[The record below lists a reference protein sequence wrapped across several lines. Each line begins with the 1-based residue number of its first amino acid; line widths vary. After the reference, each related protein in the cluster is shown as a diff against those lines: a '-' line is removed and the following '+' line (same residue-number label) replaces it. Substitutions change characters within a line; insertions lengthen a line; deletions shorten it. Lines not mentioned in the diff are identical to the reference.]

1 MLSRMISVKQMG
13 MAIALLLVTMLIV
26 IPLVLI
32 LLSSVY
38 EDGVW
43 NLLKPFEV
51 IGSGGLAGVFMNS
64 MLLGVLVVMGATLF
78 ALPLAFIM
86 SKTEIGKYRIL
97 DIIFMIPFM
106 TPPYIGSMGWILFM
120 QPNGYFE
127 QFFPSLK
134 TVSASFFSLG
144 GMVLIMSLHLFP
156 FLYFMLKNTLLQIGS
171 SKEEAAA
178 VHGGNFAYWLRK
190 VVFPLLLSSYAMG
203 ALLIF
208 VKTIA
213 EFGTPATFG
222 KRIGFHVLTSEI
234 HKFISS
240 WPIDFGSATALSSLL
255 LSACMLIWYIQNV
268 LSQKHSY
275 AMVSGKGVRSKKYA
289 LSRTSRILAW
299 GYVVCLLVV
308 AIGIPY
314 FSILIASFSK
324 LRGGGL
330 HWDNF
335 SIVHYKALF
344 ANGSPGMK
352 ALWNSFIFSFI
363 TAVTATI
370 IGVFL
375 ALIIRKGKKV
385 SEKFIDI
392 CGILPN
398 TVPSIVMV
406 VGLILFWN
414 APFMPLPIYNTS
426 VMVIVTYV
434 VLFLP
439 YTVQYVKASLGQIDD
454 SLLYAGNIF
463 TGSPFYIFRKIIMP
477 LIIPGILAGWAM
489 TFIIS
494 IRELVASLL
503 VVPPSVET
511 SATFIYAQ
519 FEQGNVS
526 VGMAMAVVS
535 VGLTTVCLLLLQYL
549 QEKKKGISS

>member
-1 MLSRMISVKQMG
+1 MVNRFVSVRQVG
-13 MAIALLLVTMLIV
+13 MTVALLLVAMLIV
-26 IPLVLI
+26 IPLCLI
-32 LLSSVY
+32 LFSSVY
-38 EDGVW
+38 ENSGW
-43 NLLKPFEV
+43 NFLKPFEV
-51 IGSGGLAGVFMNS
+51 MQSGGLAGIFLNS
-64 MLLGVLVVMGATLF
+64 MLLGVLVVIGATIF
-78 ALPLAFIM
+78 AFPLAFIM
-86 SKTEIGKYRIL
+86 SKTDVGKYSKL
-97 DIIFMIPFM
+97 DIVFMIPFM

-127 QFFPSLK
+127 QFFPGLK
-134 TVSASFFSLG
+134 SISSSFFSLG

-178 VHGGNFAYWLRK
+178 VHGGSFFYRLRK
-190 VVFPLLLSSYAMG
+190 IIFPLLVSSYVMG

-222 KRIGFHVLTSEI
+222 RRIGFHVLTSEI

-240 WPIDFGSATALSSLL
+240 WPIDFSSATALSSLL
-255 LSACMLIWYIQNV
+255 LSACMLIWYMQNV
-268 LSQKHSY
+268 LNRKYSY
-275 AMVSGKGVRSKKYA
+275 AMVSGKGVKSKRYT
-289 LSRTSRILAW
+289 LSIFARVIAW
-299 GYVVCLLVV
+299 FYVIGLLIV

-314 FSILIASFSK
+314 FSILIASLSK

-330 HWDNF
+330 HVNSF
-335 SIVHYKALF
+335 TTSHYEALF
-344 ANGSPGMK
+344 TMGSPGLE
-352 ALWNSFIFSFI
+352 ALWNSFHFSL
-363 TAVTATI
+363 VTAIVAVI

-375 ALIIRKGKKV
+375 ALMIRKGKNS
-385 SEKFIDI
+385 SEKWLDM
-392 CGILPN
+392 CGMLPN
-398 TVPSIVMV
+398 MVPGIVMV

-414 APFMPLPIYNTS
+414 SPYMPMSIYNTP

-454 SLLYAGNIF
+454 SLIQAGSVFSGNYI
-463 TGSPFYIFRKIIMP
+463 YIFRKIILP

-489 TFIIS
+489 IFTIS

-503 VVPPSVET
+503 VLPPSVET
-511 SATFIYAQ
+511 SATFIFAQ
-519 FEQGNVS
+519 FEQGEVS
-526 VGMAMAVVS
+526 IGMAMAVVS
-535 VGLTTVCLLLLQYL
+535 V
-549 QEKKKGISS
+549 

>member
-1 MLSRMISVKQMG
+1 MLSRMISVKQLG

-26 IPLVLI
+26 IPIVLI

-51 IGSGGLAGVFMNS
+51 IGSGGLAEVFMNS

-190 VVFPLLLSSYAMG
+190 IVFPLLLSSYAMG

-255 LSACMLIWYIQNV
+255 LSACMMIWYIQNV
-268 LSQKHSY
+268 LSQKYSY
-275 AMVSGKGVRSKKYA
+275 SMVSGKGVWSKKYA
-289 LSRTSRILAW
+289 LSRTSRILTW
-299 GYVVCLLVV
+299 GYVVCLLVI

-330 HWDNF
+330 HFDNF
-335 SIVHYKALF
+335 SLVHYKTLF
-344 ANGSPGMK
+344 ANGSSGMK

-363 TAVTATI
+363 TAVIATI

-385 SEKFIDI
+385 SEKIIDI

-414 APFMPLPIYNTS
+414 SPFMPLPIYNTS

-463 TGSPFYIFRKIIMP
+463 SGSPLYIFRKIIMP
-477 LIIPGILAGWAM
+477 LIVPGILAGWAM

-511 SATFIYAQ
+511 SATFIFAQ

-535 VGLTTVCLLLLQYL
+535 VGLTTLCLLLLQYL